1 MESNSDLFGI
11 RELMKELIEDINKQQ
26 GIERLDITLNPFTR
40 TEDLDML
47 STRLRNFLLKNNINT
62 VMEIQHTRDGDLLS
76 LGGFGD
82 KLCRELNKFTYQYN
96 LR

>member
-1 MESNSDLFGI
+1 MEKTTDLLGI
-11 RELMKELIEDINKQQ
+11 KEVIKHYTEFINKEQ

-62 VMEIQHTRDGDLLS
+62 VMEIQHTRDWDLLS
-76 LGGFGD
+76 FGGYGE
-82 KLCRELNKFTYQYN
+82 KLSKELNTFTFQYN